1 MRIITTVSLASLLV
15 FGLQEVRGQ
24 GAAADWP
31 MYAGDYAST
40 GWSPLSEITPKNVST
55 LKQICSYKLPEASTF
70 ESSLVAVNGTL
81 YFTSSDY
88 TYAIDASRCTLKW
101 RARHQTQVH
110 GTVRGGAASGTRV
123 FRGFRDGT
131 MAAYDINTGEQVWA
145 TEIKESD
152 GNPAT
157 IAASPIAWNGMV

>member
-15 FGLQEVRGQ
+15 FGLQEARGQ

-40 GWSPLSEITPKNVST
+40 GASPLSEITPRNVSA
-55 LKQICSYKLPEASTF
+55 LKQICSYKLPEVSTF

-81 YFTSSDY
+81 YFTTSDD
-88 TYAIDASRCTLKW
+88 TYAVDASLCTLKW
-101 RARHQTQVH
+101 RAHHQTQVH
-110 GTVRGGAASGTRV
+110 GTVRGVAVSENRV
-123 FRGFRDGT
+123 FRGFRDGI
-131 MAAYDINTGEQVWA
+131 MAAYDINTGEEVWA

-152 GNPAT
+152 GNRER
-157 IAASPIAWNGMV
+157 